1 MSNYNFFRDEHDAGG
16 NPTSNEH
23 IYFNC
28 RIENPDYED
37 DNGTTEEC
45 VFQEQTQNIVEKQSD
60 YQVAVDSWSCR
71 ASLPVFIA
79 TIKQGLNMDINAL
92 PFRVNYQ
99 YTTGG
104 VEYNYPTDLVW
115 TPSVSNANA
124 PSLPQ
129 PPALNNGI
137 QDLITSPTYYHC
149 NDYQTFVQIINT
161 ALKSSY
167 DAFNLAHAGIHAEE
181 CWLQYDN
188 RTGLFAII
196 GELSYATGAGGIG
209 LLKAEVQVDALLYK
223 YIDTIQADF
232 FGYNS
237 TNGGDY
243 TIRFEQKS
251 GGQNAWALGN
261 HYAGKVVNTQ
271 TTPPAYIIMEQE
283 RDCRY
288 LWNNIKNI
296 LVTTSSISVRDEYM
310 PPPTHPKA
318 LSQTQNRFN
327 IDKKSILSY
336 IDYNDNSP
344 SQGTQSSLHRDIFYR
359 ARYHKWTDLLNDG
372 SLNNI
377 NIEFFYETE
386 DGFTLPLRL
395 PAKASANVKMVFRR
409 KKQIL

>member
-1 MSNYNFFRDEHDAGG
+1 MSNYNFFRDDHDAGG

-37 DNGTTEEC
+37 DNGTTDEC
-45 VFQEQTQNIVEKQSD
+45 VYQEQTQNIVEKQSD

-79 TIKQGLNMDINAL
+79 TIKQGLNTDINAL
-92 PFRVNYQ
+92 PLRVNYQ
-99 YTTGG
+99 YTDAGG
-104 VEYNYPTDLVW
+104 NEFNYPTELIW
-115 TPSVSNANA
+115 TPTPSNATA
-124 PSLPQ
+124 PALPQ
-129 PPALNNGI
+129 SPASNNGI

-161 ALKSSY
+161 AFTTSY
-167 DAFNLAHAGIHAEE
+167 NAFNAVHPGIHAEP
-181 CWLQYDN
+181 CWFQYDN

-196 GELSYATGAGGIG
+196 AETSYASTAIVDR
-209 LLKAEVQVDALLYK
+209 AEVQVDALLYK
-223 YIDTIQADF
+223 YMDTIQAEF
-232 FGYNS
+232 YGYNS
-237 TNGGDY
+237 LNGGDY
-243 TIRFEQKS
+243 TIRFEQKL

-310 PPPTHPKA
+310 PPLTHTKA
-318 LSQTQNRFN
+318 LVQTANRFN

-344 SQGTQSSLHRDIFYR
+344 SQGTQSSLHRDIYYR

-386 DGFTLPLRL
+386 DGFILPLRL

-409 KKQIL
+409 KKQIN